1 MALVILVSM
10 KKTNHLEKGFI
21 NGKMM
26 KVMKEIGRTDFSMEK
41 VSRNYLMVQY
51 SMVIGTLV
59 FLKAQEFVGTQMVQ
73 DTRVNGVR
81 GNHMVWVKK
90 RCQMELL
97 LMEGGKIARQKVME
111 SKYYLTEPFLKVT
124 GRNQSF

>member
-1 MALVILVSM
+1 M

-81 GNHMVWVKK
+81 GNHMV
-90 RCQMELL
+90 
-97 LMEGGKIARQKVME
+97 
-111 SKYYLTEPFLKVT
+111 
-124 GRNQSF
+124 